1 VYVLWVTYFVTFYLT
16 TGSMVLA
23 SLWSLKQTWG
33 KQNTFARRIAIGI
46 LTTNTCF
53 VLAQCFLELMEESDT
68 TVREYDTYLAFEVSF
83 ESLGY
88 LAYTST
94 SWYFAFRY
102 YSCSEELSYVHK
114 N

>member
-1 VYVLWVTYFVTFYLT
+1 
-16 TGSMVLA
+16 
-23 SLWSLKQTWG
+23 
-33 KQNTFARRIAIGI
+33 
-46 LTTNTCF
+46 
-53 VLAQCFLELMEESDT
+53 MEESDT

-102 YSCSEELSYVHK
+102 YSCSEELGYVHK